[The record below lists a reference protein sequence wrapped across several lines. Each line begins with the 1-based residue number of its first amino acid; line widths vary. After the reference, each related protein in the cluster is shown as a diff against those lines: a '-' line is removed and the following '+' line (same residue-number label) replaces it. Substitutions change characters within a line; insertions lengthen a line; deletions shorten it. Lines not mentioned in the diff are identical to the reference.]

1 MEINKFII
9 HYIEIYPVDSLIH
22 LLNKRGQINNYPE
35 DRETTC
41 VTQAEDSEIY
51 SVENVIHPLNN
62 WCLENN
68 IPFLGNDVGFARLKD
83 ARTKAEP

>member
-1 MEINKFII
+1 MMQVL
-9 HYIEIYPVDSLIH
+9 PVWRMHVPKQSH
-22 LLNKRGQINNYPE
+22 RS
-35 DRETTC
+35 

-68 IPFLGNDVGFARLKD
+68 IPFLGNDAGFARLKD

>member
-1 MEINKFII
+1 M
-9 HYIEIYPVDSLIH
+9 DSLIH
-22 LLNKRGQINNYPE
+22 LLNKMGPDITIQRISV
-35 DRETTC
+35 RETNC

-68 IPFLGNDVGFARLKD
+68 IPFLGKDAGFARLKD

>member
-1 MEINKFII
+1 M
-9 HYIEIYPVDSLIH
+9 DSLIH
-22 LLNKRGQINNYPE
+22 LLNERGQINNYPE

-68 IPFLGNDVGFARLKD
+68 IPFLGNDAGFARLKD

>member
-1 MEINKFII
+1 MG
-9 HYIEIYPVDSLIH
+9 SLIH
-22 LLNKRGQINNYPE
+22 LLNKRGQINNYPGKSV
-35 DRETTC
+35 RETNC

-68 IPFLGNDVGFARLKD
+68 IPFLGNDAGFARLKD